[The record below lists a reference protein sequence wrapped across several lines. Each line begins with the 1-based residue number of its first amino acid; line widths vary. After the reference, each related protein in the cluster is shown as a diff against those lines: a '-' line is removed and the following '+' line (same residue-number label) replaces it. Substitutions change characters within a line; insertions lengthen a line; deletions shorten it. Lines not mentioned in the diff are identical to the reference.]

1 MILQSVLFSV
11 KSSDNK
17 DLKELL
23 LLLFFNIFYFSE
35 REVIKNDN
43 NSNHLQTQR
52 AGEPL
57 EPIRVFALMSVY
69 KLAPAPQIHRRIT
82 VQ

>member
-23 LLLFFNIFYFSE
+23 LSLFFNIFYFSE

-43 NSNHLQTQR
+43 NSLTLRRGHALEETVAEEFSRQT
-52 AGEPL
+52 GL
-57 EPIRVFALMSVY
+57 RVYEVKEM
-69 KLAPAPQIHRRIT
+69 
-82 VQ
+82 